1 MSGIDRK
8 TVGFIGGGN
17 MAEAMVRGLV
27 AGPLGAQAV
36 LVAEPVAARRRQLHR
51 RYGIGVTE
59 DNRAAAACDVVVL
72 AVKPQVMS
80 AVLEGLT
87 GVAGPKTI
95 FVSIAAG
102 VKLASIE
109 KALGTKARVVRVM
122 PNTPCLVGRG
132 ASVLCGGANAARA
145 DVKLARELFEHVGR
159 AWTVDSEKLLDSVTG
174 LSGSGPAYVYRF
186 AEALIAGGKRNGL
199 DAELAEQLAFQ
210 TIAGAAE
217 MLLKTGQSPEDLRA
231 AVSSPGGT
239 TLAGL
244 ARLDE
249 LDFVGTV
256 REGVTAATRR
266 ARELGRPAGGRSR
279 KSGG

>member
-27 AGPLGAQAV
+27 AGPLDAKAV
-36 LVAEPVAARRRQLHR
+36 LVAEPVAARRRQLQKS
-51 RYGIGVTE
+51 YGVGVTE
-59 DNRAAAACDVVVL
+59 DNRAAAAHDLVVL
-72 AVKPQVMS
+72 AVKPQVMG
-80 AVLEGLT
+80 AVLEGLA
-87 GVAGPKTI
+87 GIAGPKTI

-109 KALGTKARVVRVM
+109 KALGARARVVRVM

-132 ASVLCGGANAARA
+132 ASVLCGGASATRA
-145 DVKLARELFEHVGR
+145 DVKLARELFENVGR
-159 AWTVDSEKLLDSVTG
+159 AWTVDSEKLLDAVTG

-199 DAELAEQLAFQ
+199 DPELAEELAFQ

-217 MLLKTGQSPEDLRA
+217 MMLTTGRSPEDLRA

-249 LDFVGTV
+249 LNFAGTV
-256 REGVTAATRR
+256 REGVTAATKR
-266 ARELGRPAGGRSR
+266 ARELGKPSR
-279 KSGG
+279 G